1 MSWPVLPQG
10 FLGGRGTTTA
20 YSDNDTYQIG
30 KSLRFNSADS
40 AYLSRTP
47 ASASNRTTWTWSGW
61 VKRSSLG
68 GTHILME
75 GGSQGT
81 TDSAFYFDSNNNL
94 DFFNRI
100 TTSVLGRRITS
111 QVFRDVGS
119 WFHLVVVWDSANAT
133 ASERIR
139 IYVNGSQITSFSSQT
154 NPGPSE
160 LSSINNTVLQKIGA
174 TGASTP
180 TGGYFGGY
188 LAEVNFIDG
197 QALTES
203 AFGETDSI
211 TGRWKA
217 KAFTGTY
224 GTNGFYLPFSNTST
238 GSNSVLTSE
247 DFSVAMYQKDGIT
260 VTTNATT
267 APNGAL
273 TADALVET
281 STTSNHRF
289 FFNNQTYASGVT
301 YTTSVYVKANTRSA
315 IALENWNTDSATYC
329 VADLS
334 NGTITA
340 GSDASA
346 RITSVGNGWYRVS
359 VSNVGNGGTSG
370 GSSVY
375 IKNNTALGGF
385 VYPGNGSSVYVWGM
399 QTEASSTVGP
409 YLPTNGTA
417 LGSSMIFSDASV
429 STGGY
434 NNWVANNLSVTPGT
448 GNDSLTD
455 SPSNYGA
462 ISTTLVADT
471 YQIGKSL
478 RFNSADSA
486 SLSRTLPSSGNLTTW
501 TWSGW
506 VKPTKLSAL
515 ESLFTSGNGV
525 NVGHSINFT
534 SSNQLEMYYYN
545 NAYVWRYV
553 TTQAFRDPTSWYH
566 IVGVYD
572 SSNATQAD
580 RVRLYVNGVR
590 ITSFSISTVVSAPSQ
605 VGSINNSSFTHYVG
619 GSTPADFFNGYLA
632 EVNFVDGQ
640 ALDPSSFGTREANT
654 YLWKPKAYTGTYGTN
669 GFYLPFTVPTE
680 TAFAAYLSDAA
691 TNYNTLP
698 SGPQGET
705 FRFPGDFTIEGW
717 VKYTSQTSGDTSL
730 YVQEASVLAQYFAF
744 NLSMSDGGV
753 YNIYLNNGS
762 GPVYSVAHGILANE
776 WTHVAMVRSGST
788 ISLYTNG
795 ALKGTTTNS
804 ATLGYSNISSVH
816 RFGGGV
822 TGVARSMSNF
832 RITKSAVYTS
842 RFTPPTTALTNIPN
856 TLVLTYQNGTAIDNS
871 SNNFSMGTVGAVS
884 FSVDSPFNINSAVA
898 LDRSGGG
905 NSWVANNLSL
915 TEGTG
920 NDSLVDSPTF
930 YPSLS
935 TTLTDDTYQIS
946 KSLRFNSA
954 DSAYLGRTLAS
965 AGDRKTWTY
974 SFWIKRTA
982 LGGSVSTLFAGP
994 NGSGDSYVYFGN
1006 DLFGTG
1012 TYGIGGWTWL
1022 VETNAVFKDTSSW
1035 YHFVVAYD
1043 TAQLIPSNRVKMYVN
1058 GSQITSFSTP
1068 SYPSQYF
1075 EGQINNTT
1083 YENRIGSDAVPR
1095 YLPAYLAEVNFV
1107 DGQALTPTSF
1117 GTRDTKTYA
1126 WKPKAYAGTYGTNG
1140 FYLPFLDDSG
1150 ATATTLGK
1158 DNSTYRML
1166 TAQLNGT
1173 SNGIQRGADLTGI
1186 ADGKSGTVSMWCNFT
1201 AGASGNQNLWSS
1213 RTNFTIGNTL
1223 NTYRGI
1229 DGKIWVSAMNS
1240 AGTTILAA
1248 STVTNVVA
1256 TSGLYHIYI
1265 AWDLNVNNQVKVYV
1279 NGVNQA
1285 LAITTF
1291 TNATIQYSVPNHG
1304 FGGFLYN
1311 PFTPTT
1317 PVMVGQLYV
1326 NYSTYL
1332 DPVTNISKFYNAGK
1346 PVSLGASGEI
1356 PTGSSPIVY
1365 LDGNAT
1371 TILTNRGTGGNFAAY
1386 GTLATGTTYEGVG
1399 SHYNNWTPNN
1409 FSVTEGT
1416 GDDSLVDSPTYYGT
1430 LSTTPSEDTYQIS
1443 RSLRLK
1449 GTNTTLSRTVTVEG
1463 NRRTWTWSAW
1473 VKRSKL
1479 GVAGDPATVQQLF
1492 SRNDSGG
1499 ISNYTYL
1506 YFLDDNSI
1514 QFLDGTAGSAH
1525 VTSYLTTKAKFTDT
1539 TNWYHIVLAVDTPQ
1553 AIETNRVKLYVNGTL
1568 MTSFTSVS
1576 WLGRNNQTQ
1585 IGTVNT
1591 HYIGSNRKES
1601 QFFSGYFAEINF
1613 VDGQALGPSNFGVR
1627 EAGTFFWKPKAYA
1640 GTYGTNGFYLPFTEN
1655 NSLTSSLTGNVGL
1668 GKDFSGNANFWTTDG
1683 AISVQTGPSSIVNND
1698 SFIDVPTYYGTDNGA
1713 GGEAR
1718 GSYAT
1723 MDPAYPGS
1731 VLSYGNLR
1739 STAGAAVSTFSMTSG
1754 KYYFEATP
1762 TTSTVAD
1769 NNTYYIGVT
1778 GSAFV
1783 GYALSGNKFNGTAW
1797 VAFGSAYT
1805 TGDVIGLAVDVS
1817 GGVVN
1822 FYKNNALQGTQAI
1835 TANGSYT
1842 VVSNI
1847 STLNTGSTFDFNF
1860 GQRAFRYDPPA
1871 GSKVLRDYNKPPVQT
1886 GGELRGGYAT
1896 LNPLGL
1902 TGVFGTYRNG
1912 NLEWASANSDQRAAV
1927 SSIPAN
1933 TGSSDKWY
1941 AECTIASKTS
1951 IYWTLGLF
1959 GNTNNCY
1966 STGPNI
1972 YVRSDGVLTINGV
1985 AVATDASAA
1994 FTQGD
1999 VISVSYDNSAGEA
2012 RFYKNGVLLG
2022 SFTRN
2027 FSSASKFYFGCGS
2040 DSSTGNANYI
2050 WNFGQRPWAFGAP
2063 FGFKPLRDYNKPAI
2077 QTGGE
2082 LRGDYATCD
2091 PINKGANTV
2100 LTDGNLRIASSGT
2113 GAGWRSNQSIPRAS
2127 GKWYWEVTIQT
2138 VGTGGTINHVT
2149 IGDVNYAFDLSSGN
2163 FLFYRQDGY
2172 IGGTPAT
2179 PFSNGSVIGVALDA
2193 DASTV
2198 SWYHNGTLQATSGA
2212 TIYSTD
2218 WLPGGLINSV
2228 GGVSHVNFGQRQYVY
2243 PPPFGF
2249 RPLRDYNKLPTPT
2262 GGEVRG
2268 NYATLN
2274 PLFGNT
2280 GGTITDGNLT
2290 LTHTGGANGKNALGV
2305 SSVAV
2310 SSGKWYGEF
2319 TNTAAITSDRIGIIS
2334 SANTSIVTSGNP
2346 YFSQYSDG
2354 YSAYVGGGTY
2364 KENNSTASAITNFGA
2379 SAPAAGDV
2387 YMVALDMDNNKVWF
2401 GRNGSWANN
2410 GNPNTGLG
2418 ETFSILSGRSY
2429 YFACNTY
2436 LGDQLVANFGQ
2447 RPWAYDAPFGFL
2459 PLCTTLLPQPIIQK
2473 SSSYFDAVTYTG
2485 NSTARTVSL
2494 PSAFSPD
2501 LVWLKSKNNA
2511 TWHMLADTNRGAN
2524 KHLSS
2529 NNDQTEYTDAQGI
2542 GFASNGFTLGA
2553 DTADAYY
2560 GWNINT
2566 NTYVAWAWDA
2576 GSSSVSNTSGSITS
2590 TVRANP
2596 LAGVSV
2602 ITYTSNATAG
2612 ATIGH
2617 GLGVAPKFVI
2627 FKARNL
2633 STNWICYHSSLGASQ
2648 LVALNLTIA
2657 STATTD
2663 FNSTAPSS
2671 SLITLGSGNGT
2682 NGGVGSSGITYV
2694 AYAFSEIEGFSKFGS
2709 YTGNGSADGPFI
2721 YCGFRPRWIMYKRS
2735 GTGTSGNWNII
2746 DAARDTYNPEQ
2757 TLLRANLAIPDESNA
2772 VYVQDFTANGWKIRS
2787 TNVDI
2792 NVNDATYIF
2801 AAFAESP
2808 FKYARAR

>member
-1 MSWPVLPQG
+1 M
-10 FLGGRGTTTA
+10 
-20 YSDNDTYQIG
+20 
-30 KSLRFNSADS
+30 
-40 AYLSRTP
+40 
-47 ASASNRTTWTWSGW
+47 W
-61 VKRSSLG
+61 VKRGKIGSEANPIFAWPG
-68 GTHILME
+68 GNTLSFGINFNTSNQLEVIANIE
-75 GGSQGT
+75 GIANRYRLQT
-81 TDSAFYFDSNNNL
+81 T
-94 DFFNRI
+94 
-100 TTSVLGRRITS
+100 
-111 QVFRDVGS
+111 QVFRDTS
-119 WFHLVVVWDSANAT
+119 AWYHLVL
-133 ASERIR
+133 ASDTSQLTESDRLSVYI
-139 IYVNGSQITSFSSQT
+139 NGSKITSFGIS
-154 NPGPSE
+154 NYPSIDFE
-160 LSSINNTVLQKIGA
+160 NSWNNTILHGIGYNN
-174 TGASTP
+174 
-180 TGGYFGGY
+180 YFDGY
-188 LAEVNFIDG
+188 LAEIYNIDG
-197 QALTES
+197 QALTPS

-224 GTNGFYLPFSNTST
+224 GVNGFYLPFSNTTT

-273 TADALVET
+273 TADELVET

-289 FFNNQTYASGVT
+289 FFNNQTHASGVT
-301 YTTSVYVKANTRSA
+301 YTTSVYVKANTRSV
-315 IALENWNTDSATYC
+315 IALENWNTVNATYC

-359 VSNVGNGGTSG
+359 VSNVGNGGTTG

-385 VYPGNGSSVYVWGM
+385 VYSGNGSSVYVWGM

-417 LGSSMIFSDASV
+417 FGSSMIFSDASV

-486 SLSRTLPSSGNLTTW
+486 YLNRTLPSSGNLTTW

-506 VKPTKLSAL
+506 VKPTKMSAQ
-515 ESLFTSGNGV
+515 EGLFYSGNGV
-525 NVGHSINFT
+525 NIGNSINFT
-534 SSNQLEMYYYN
+534 PSNQLEMYYYTS
-545 NAYVWRYV
+545 AYVWRYV

-572 SSNATQAD
+572 SGNATQAD

-590 ITSFSISTVVSAPSQ
+590 ITSFSISTAVSTINQ
-605 VGSINNSSFTHYVG
+605 VGSVNNSSYTHYF
-619 GSTPADFFNGYLA
+619 GSEGAGNFFNGYLA
-632 EVNFVDGQ
+632 ELNFIDGQ
-640 ALDPSSFGTREANT
+640 ALDPSSFGTRDINT

-680 TAFAAYLSDAA
+680 TAFAAYLSDAS

-698 SGPQGET
+698 GGNQGEN
-705 FRFPGDFTIEGW
+705 FRFSGDFTIEGW

-730 YVQEASVLAQYFAF
+730 YVQEVLGGGQYFAF
-744 NLSMSDGGV
+744 NLSMFDGV
-753 YNIYLNNGS
+753 YNIYLNS
-762 GPVYSVAHGILANE
+762 AQPTASITHGISANE
-776 WTHVAMVRSGST
+776 WAHVAMVRSGST

-795 ALKGTTTNS
+795 ALRGTINNNS
-804 ATLGYSNISSVH
+804 SILGYTNMTVNN
-816 RFGGGV
+816 RFGGGLS
-822 TGVARSMSNF
+822 GVARSMSNF

-856 TLVLTYQNGTAIDNS
+856 TLVLTYQNSTAIDNS

-946 KSLRFNSA
+946 RSLRFTTA
-954 DSAYLGRTLAS
+954 DLSHLSRTFPNT
-965 AGDRKTWTY
+965 GNRKTWTWSGWVKRSALNSYQRIFTSISGNLLSILRFNPANQIEYWDY
-974 SFWIKRTA
+974 SLTT
-982 LGGSVSTLFAGP
+982 STP
-994 NGSGDSYVYFGN
+994 INNITTSQIIRDV
-1006 DLFGTG
+1006 
-1012 TYGIGGWTWL
+1012 
-1022 VETNAVFKDTSSW
+1022 SSW
-1035 YHFVVAYD
+1035 YHIVCSVDTNSLTAANRYRVFVNGVQVNQFASQTTTQSFD
-1043 TAQLIPSNRVKMYVN
+1043 TAFNA
-1058 GSQITSFSTP
+1058 
-1068 SYPSQYF
+1068 
-1075 EGQINNTT
+1075 
-1083 YENRIGSDAVPR
+1083 AVTH
-1095 YLPAYLAEVNFV
+1095 YLGDPNETLNAYLAEVNFI
-1107 DGQALTPTSF
+1107 DGQSLIADNF
-1117 GTRDTKTYA
+1117 GIRDTKTYA

-1186 ADGKSGTVSMWCNFT
+1186 ANGKSGIVSMWCNFT
-1201 AGASGNQNLWSS
+1201 AGASGDQNLWSS
-1213 RTNFTIGNTL
+1213 RNNLSIGNTL

-1311 PFTPTT
+1311 PFIPTT

-1356 PTGSSPIVY
+1356 PTGSPPIVY

-1449 GTNTTLSRTVTVEG
+1449 GTNTTLSRAVTVEG

-1492 SRNDSGG
+1492 SRNDLGG
-1499 ISNYTYL
+1499 TSNYTYL

-1514 QFLDGTAGSAH
+1514 QFLDSTAGSAH
-1525 VTSYLTTKAKFTDT
+1525 TTSYLTTKTKFTDT
-1539 TNWYHIVLAVDTPQ
+1539 TNWYHIVLAVDTQ
-1553 AIETNRVKLYVNGTL
+1553 QVIDTHRVKLYVNGTL

-1576 WLGRNNQTQ
+1576 WPGRNNQTQ

-1591 HYIGSNRKES
+1591 HYIGSNRQNS
-1601 QFFSGYFAEINF
+1601 QFFSGYLAEVNHI
-1613 VDGQALGPSNFGVR
+1613 DGLALGADSFGVR
-1627 EAGTFFWKPKAYA
+1627 EAGTYLWKPKAYTGA
-1640 GTYGTNGFYLPFTEN
+1640 YGTNGFSLKFSDSSTKAALGTDSSGLN
-1655 NSLTSSLTGNVGL
+1655 NTYDVEGS
-1668 GKDFSGNANFWTTDG
+1668 DFSVATGTLNA
-1683 AISVQTGPSSIVNND
+1683 ANND

-1718 GSYAT
+1718 GSYSTWNPLAT
-1723 MDPAYPGS
+1723 TPAAPVTFS
-1731 VLSYGNLR
+1731 NGNLDVSFGSSLTGR
-1739 STAGAAVSTFSMTSG
+1739 AQSTLGVSSG
-1754 KYYFEATP
+1754 KWYAEITVTAASGIDRIIGIVTP
-1762 TTSTVAD
+1762 TTNDQPGYTAD
-1769 NNTYYIGVT
+1769 SYGYYGNGQKITNNTLTNYGA
-1778 GSAFV
+1778 S
-1783 GYALSGNKFNGTAW
+1783 
-1797 VAFGSAYT
+1797 YT
-1805 TGDVIGLAVDVS
+1805 TNDVIGIALDLDA
-1817 GGVVN
+1817 GTIT
-1822 FYKNNALQGTQAI
+1822 FYKNNTSQGQAFSGLSGTYLI
-1835 TANGSYT
+1835 SVSDSSNAGTCSYT
-1842 VVSNI
+1842 A
-1847 STLNTGSTFDFNF
+1847 NF
-1860 GQRAFRYDPPA
+1860 GQRAFRYAAPTGFKA
-1871 GSKVLRDYNKPPVQT
+1871 LRDFNKPPVQT
-1886 GGELRGGYAT
+1886 GGELRGDYCT
-1896 LNPLGL
+1896 LDPLSI
-1902 TGVFGTYRNG
+1902 TSGTFTNG
-1912 NLEWASANSDQRAAV
+1912 NLRYAGPGDWRRTNSTMSMSA
-1927 SSIPAN
+1927 
-1933 TGSSDKWY
+1933 GKWY
-1941 AECTIASKTS
+1941 YEVTLANAPYPGRTASTT
-1951 IYWTLGLF
+1951 YNGF
-1959 GNTNNCY
+1959 GFSLSNVTNS
-1966 STGPNI
+1966 STNPG
-1972 YVRSDGVLTINGV
+1972 S
-1985 AVATDASAA
+1985 ATDALVLFDSGFFKNFAGATTDGGTA
-1994 FTQGD
+1994 FLAGD
-1999 VISVSYDNSAGEA
+1999 VLSVSVDLDANTFVFRRNNIPITSGTIGGTPGRSLTPCILSYSDQ
-2012 RFYKNGVLLG
+2012 YGVM
-2022 SFTRN
+2022 
-2027 FSSASKFYFGCGS
+2027 
-2040 DSSTGNANYI
+2040 DV
-2050 WNFGQRPWAFGAP
+2050 NFGQRPWAFGAP
-2063 FGFKPLRDYNKPAI
+2063 LGFSPLRDYNKPAI

-2149 IGDVNYAFDLSSGN
+2149 IGDVNYAFNLSSGN

-2172 IGGTPAT
+2172 IGGTLAT

-2198 SWYHNGTLQATSGA
+2198 SWYHNGILQLTSGA

-2280 GGTITDGNLT
+2280 GGTITDGNLR
-2290 LTHTGGANGKNALGV
+2290 LTHTGGGNGKNALGV

-2364 KENNSTASAITNFGA
+2364 KENNNITTTVTNFGG
-2379 SAPAAGDV
+2379 SAPVAGDV

-2418 ETFSILSGRSY
+2418 ETYSILSGRSY

-2447 RPWAYDAPFGFL
+2447 RPWAYDAPFGFK

-2473 SSSYFDAVTYTG
+2473 SSTAMDVVTYTG
-2485 NSTARTVSL
+2485 TATGNTISGFG
-2494 PSAFSPD
+2494 FSPD
-2501 LVWLKSKNNA
+2501 LVWIKSRSGNTN
-2511 TWHMLADTNRGAN
+2511 HNIFDTIRGATAGLVPN
-2524 KHLSS
+2524 LLAS
-2529 NNDQTEYTDAQGI
+2529 EYSDVGTLAV
-2542 GFASNGFTLGA
+2542 FNTNGFTLGGDGSLRGA
-2553 DTADAYY
+2553 
-2560 GWNINT
+2560 NHNL

-2576 GSSSVSNTSGSITS
+2576 GSSSVTNTSGSIAS

-2596 LAGVSV
+2596 QAGVSIV
-2602 ITYTSNATAG
+2602 SYTGNGTTGSV
-2612 ATIGH
+2612 GH
-2617 GLGVAPKFVI
+2617 SLGLKPSFIIVKNRSVALGNNWGV
-2627 FKARNL
+2627 
-2633 STNWICYHSSLGASQ
+2633 YHSSLTASQ
-2648 LVALNLTIA
+2648 YIYLNLTNAASTSGA
-2657 STATTD
+2657 STAWGNNSSTIEPTSSV
-2663 FNSTAPSS
+2663 FTVGNSTAW
-2671 SLITLGSGNGT
+2671 
-2682 NGGVGSSGITYV
+2682 NGGGNLMI
-2694 AYAFSEIEGFSKFGS
+2694 AYCFAEVEGFSKFGS
-2709 YTGNGSADGPFI
+2709 YTGNGSPDGPFV

-2757 TLLRANLAIPDESNA
+2757 TLLRANLDILDESNA